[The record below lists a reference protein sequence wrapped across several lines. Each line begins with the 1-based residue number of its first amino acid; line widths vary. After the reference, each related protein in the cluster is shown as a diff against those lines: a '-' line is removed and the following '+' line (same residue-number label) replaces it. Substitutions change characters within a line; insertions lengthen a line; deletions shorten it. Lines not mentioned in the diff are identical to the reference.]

1 MAKKGILAAG
11 FIDLTQD
18 SVNYHDDE
26 YLLAE
31 DGRIAGFEKKANLTD
46 DMDVTDKSD
55 FYCLPG
61 LIDTAFL
68 PGLIVN
74 EDGFRPDCLGESVW
88 QAKQASENWLA
99 NGITSAA
106 SMGGSDRMDFDL
118 AASIASGRLSG
129 PRIYPALSPIAPLG
143 ASKFHKLYGVREVT
157 GAEEARRA
165 ARELIKMGADRIVLY
180 ADVPLEFHTD
190 PNETSRHRLSLSRD
204 EITEIVSQAKQAG
217 CFVHAQAISSQA
229 IDTCI
234 EAGVRSIGCAFGLQE
249 KHIPTMATKGIALAP
264 NLALGATISEKGP
277 AAGFSESI
285 ISMVAK
291 QRISPE
297 LMLHAHQSGVE
308 IICGTNT
315 AFLAGNVY
323 RECWELHQA
332 GFSSEDVLRIA
343 TQNSAKALKPYVE
356 CGFFRSRHFA
366 ELIFVPNDPVQNLQS
381 LSDIRQVMIAN
392 NRKGVTTD

>member
-1 MAKKGILAAG
+1 MANKGILAAG

-18 SVNYHDDE
+18 GVNYHDDE
-26 YLLAE
+26 YLLVD
-31 DGRIAGFEKKANLTD
+31 DGRIAGFDKKANLAD
-46 DMDVTDKSD
+46 DLEVIDYSD
-55 FYCLPG
+55 YYCLPG

-74 EDGFRPDCLGESVW
+74 EDGFRPDCFGESVW
-88 QAKQASENWLA
+88 QAKRASESWLA
-99 NGITSAA
+99 TGVTSAA
-106 SMGGSDRMDFDL
+106 SMGAFDRMDFDL
-118 AASIASGRLSG
+118 AASIATGLLPG

-190 PNETSRHRLSLSRD
+190 PNETSRHRLSLSLD
-204 EITEIVSQAKQAG
+204 EVTEIVLQAKQAG
-217 CFVHAQAISSQA
+217 CFVHAQAISLQA
-229 IDTCI
+229 IETCI

-249 KHIPTMATKGIALAP
+249 KHIPAVSSKGIALAP
-264 NLALGATISEKGP
+264 NLALGVTISEKGP
-277 AAGFSESI
+277 NAGFSENI
-285 ISMVAK
+285 INMVAS

-297 LMLHAHQSGVE
+297 LLAHAHQSGVE

-323 RECWELHQA
+323 RECWELHKA
-332 GFSSEDVLRIA
+332 GLSPEDVLRVA
-343 TQNSAKALKPYVE
+343 TQNGAKTLKPYVQ
-356 CGFFRSRHFA
+356 CGSFGVHHFA
-366 ELIFVPNDPVQNLQS
+366 DLIFVQDNPVQNLQS
-381 LSDIRQVMIAN
+381 LSAIHQVMIAG
-392 NRKGVTTD
+392 NRREVTPT